1 MLGEQA
7 SFFFLLK
14 SGAAAGFSPIRKKEG
29 GHGAGYAGPAP
40 GKSNTNE
47 G

>member
-1 MLGEQA
+1 MLGEQV
-7 SFFFLLK
+7 SFF
-14 SGAAAGFSPIRKKEG
+14 SPEIRRCGQFQSHSQKEG

-40 GKSNTNE
+40 GKGIPNE